1 MKQGVDSKYI
11 YSDLSHEIIGSAYE
25 VQNSVGSGRP
35 EKTYQSLMVV
45 ELRNRGIEFKS
56 QVKVDIIYK
65 GIKAATRYLDFVIY
79 GKEGDVVVELK
90 VGSHI
95 LKCDYEQTYDYLVS
109 SGIKLG
115 LIILFSGNGVKA
127 KRVVNLV
134 NRSNLIS
141 RIT

>member
-1 MKQGVDSKYI
+1 MKSGVNPKYI

-25 VQNSVGSGRP
+25 VQNHAGLGRP
-35 EKTYQSLMVV
+35 EKTYQRLMAV
-45 ELRNRGIEFKS
+45 ELRNRGIKFNS

-79 GKEGDVVVELK
+79 GKDGEVVVELK

-95 LKCDYEQTYDYLVS
+95 SKGDYEQTYEYLLS

-115 LIILFSGNGVKA
+115 LIILFSNNGVTA
-127 KRVVNLV
+127 KRVVNINNPISV
-134 NRSNLIS
+134 NQ
-141 RIT
+141 